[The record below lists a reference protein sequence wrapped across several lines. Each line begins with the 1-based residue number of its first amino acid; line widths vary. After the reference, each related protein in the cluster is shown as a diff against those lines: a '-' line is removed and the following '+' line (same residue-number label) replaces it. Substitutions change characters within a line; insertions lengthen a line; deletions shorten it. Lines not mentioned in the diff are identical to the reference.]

1 MIFAMLDGLR
11 NSLQGALKR
20 LSGKARINPRNI
32 DQAVQDVK
40 FALLASDVHYDV
52 AKELIARIKEKAM
65 GEEVIRG
72 VNPYQAFIKIVNDE
86 LVNILGPVDLTIPQA
101 DPTPLVIMLI
111 GLQGSGKT
119 TTCAKL
125 GRYFKSNGKKVTL
138 IAADLARP
146 AAIDQLVTLGREHG
160 MAVVADLP
168 AAAQAG
174 KESKSSVKVAQDGL
188 QKARDAFS
196 DVAIIDTQG
205 RLHIDKELMGELAEM
220 KQKIRPHLV
229 YLVLD
234 AMTGQDAVNSAKKF
248 QEQVKFDAVILTKLD
263 GDAKGGCVLS
273 VKFASGRP
281 IRYIG
286 VGEDIDSLSDFYPD
300 RMASRILGFG
310 DIVSLVEKAQDT
322 IKEEDAKK
330 MRDKMLGGDFT
341 YEDFLVQLKMIARMG
356 NMKELVA
363 MIPGGA
369 KIAESDKFDENEI
382 FRYKALIE
390 SMTKYERKN
399 PELLHNRSRIQRI
412 SRGCGISYHEAE
424 RLVKGFNEMKHMMVK
439 LKKGP
444 GAMQKL
450 LGKFMRQ

>member
-1 MIFAMLDGLR
+1 MLEGLSS
-11 NSLQGALKR
+11 SLQSVLKR

-32 DQAVQDVK
+32 EQAVQDVK
-40 FALLASDVHYDV
+40 FALLTSDVHYDV
-52 AKELIARIKEKAM
+52 ANELIARIKEKAM
-65 GEEVIRG
+65 GEEVIKG

-101 DPTPLVIMLI
+101 DPAPLVIMLI

-125 GRYFKSNGKKVTL
+125 GHYFKSKGKKVTL

-146 AAIDQLVTLGREHG
+146 AAIEQLVTLGEELG
-160 MAVVADLP
+160 ITVIADLS

-174 KESKSSVKVAQDGL
+174 KESKSAVKVAQYGL

-196 DVAIIDTQG
+196 DVTIIDTQG
-205 RLHIDKELMGELAEM
+205 RLHIDEELMGELAEM
-220 KQKIRPHLV
+220 KREIKPHLV

-234 AMTGQDAVNSAKKF
+234 AMTGQDAVNSAKRF

-273 VKFASGRP
+273 VKFVSGRP
-281 IRYIG
+281 IRFIG
-286 VGEDIDSLSDFYPD
+286 VGEDIESLADFHPD

-310 DIVSLVEKAQDT
+310 DIVSLVEKAQNT
-322 IKEEDAKK
+322 IKEEDARK
-330 MRDKMLGGDFT
+330 MRDKILGGDFT
-341 YEDFLVQLKMIARMG
+341 YEDFLVQLTMIAKMG
-356 NMKELVA
+356 TMKELAA

-369 KIAESDKFDENEI
+369 KIAESDKFDDNEL

-399 PELLHNRSRIQRI
+399 PEVLHSRSRIQRI
-412 SRGCGISYHEAE
+412 SRGCGISYQEVE
-424 RLVKGFNEMKHMMVK
+424 RLVKGFNEMKRMMAK

-444 GAMQKL
+444 GALKKIIV
-450 LGKFMRQ
+450 KFMQQ